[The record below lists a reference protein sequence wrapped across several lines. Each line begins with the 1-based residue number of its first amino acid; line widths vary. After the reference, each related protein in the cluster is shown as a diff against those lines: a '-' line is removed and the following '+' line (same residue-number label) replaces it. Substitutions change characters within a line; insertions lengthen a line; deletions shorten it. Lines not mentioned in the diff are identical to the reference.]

1 MADKEE
7 LSTSGVTDMISGIK
21 LPKTVQSMNAYLGAG
36 AITKALN
43 QGADIVVTGR
53 CVDSA
58 VVLGPLQHTF
68 GWKYNDY
75 DLLSAGSLAGHLV
88 ECGAQVTGGIYTDW
102 HTVPAWD
109 NIGFPIV
116 ECSDDGT
123 FIVTKPPQTGGLVSF
138 GTVAEQLV
146 YEIGNPKQYML
157 PDVTCD
163 FSQVQIQPVPG
174 KEKEAMYVKGA
185 KGSPPSNHYKVSATY
200 ADGYRLTVVST
211 VAGPW
216 AAEKA
221 RRTGEAILKRTRRM
235 FKQLGI
241 TDYTKTLIQVI
252 GSEQTY
258 GPHAY
263 IDNNPREVAL
273 WLAAHHSNKKALEIL
288 AREVAPAGTGMAP
301 GLMSLVGGRP
311 KVSPVL
317 KLFSFLHP
325 KDKIQEA
332 RWWRYRY
339 LRSRPA
345 DRRASSQSVFSGGG
359 LHDFTG
365 CSEAVPLEV
374 FPPMGPIAG
383 PLVDPSSYSAGF
395 AYEMR
400 ALVKGLV
407 GQIAFL
413 AGRVDQTQSERAVFT
428 ATPRWAS
435 RKKHRSIARIQN
447 RSLPG
452 YSPFPAAT
460 LPLIWL
466 KGDSSLASDTAD
478 TSGGPSKSSIRNES
492 AVGVMRSIIDPSDR
506 MQPLTIASTLMGSQA
521 SGSQGNPVGTSPVL
535 MGGHWSAA
543 EEVKVHMDDKE
554 EIVTNPTPVK
564 EEQETEYDSPIS
576 DSSVLKSGSHTFRL
590 VDLAYTRSGDKGN
603 SSNIGVIARHPY
615 FMPYLRQALTED
627 VVHKYFQH
635 VLEPMENNRKTK
647 QVTRY
652 ELPGIHALNFILENS
667 LGGGGIASLRCDPQ
681 GKAYGQMLLDMKIEN
696 VPNLVEMA
704 EIISDQ

>member
-1 MADKEE
+1 MSLLTAAKQNSPNFGFAPDFVSVAIGPLIKDIKRKGIRVVSNAGGVNVYACADALKQVAKKADVDLKIAVVTGDDLMTSKEE

-325 KDKIQEA
+325 KDKIQ
-332 RWWRYRY
+332 
-339 LRSRPA
+339 
-345 DRRASSQSVFSGGG
+345 
-359 LHDFTG
+359 
-365 CSEAVPLEV
+365 
-374 FPPMGPIAG
+374 
-383 PLVDPSSYSAGF
+383 
-395 AYEMR
+395 
-400 ALVKGLV
+400 
-407 GQIAFL
+407 
-413 AGRVDQTQSERAVFT
+413 
-428 ATPRWAS
+428 
-435 RKKHRSIARIQN
+435 
-447 RSLPG
+447 
-452 YSPFPAAT
+452 
-460 LPLIWL
+460 
-466 KGDSSLASDTAD
+466 
-478 TSGGPSKSSIRNES
+478 
-492 AVGVMRSIIDPSDR
+492 
-506 MQPLTIASTLMGSQA
+506 
-521 SGSQGNPVGTSPVL
+521 
-535 MGGHWSAA
+535 
-543 EEVKVHMDDKE
+543 VKVHMDDKE